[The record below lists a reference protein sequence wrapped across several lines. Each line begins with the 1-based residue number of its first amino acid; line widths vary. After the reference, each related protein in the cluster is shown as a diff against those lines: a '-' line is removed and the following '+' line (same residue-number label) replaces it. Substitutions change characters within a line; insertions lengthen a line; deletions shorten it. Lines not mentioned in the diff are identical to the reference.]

1 MIPFEINQTRKH
13 VCELLDALVAEG
25 RLPVKER
32 EIINDYKLWKFFDSS
47 LGKRMCKAEEKGLLR
62 REQPFVLGL
71 AAKELYPESDSEE
84 TVLVQG
90 IIDAFFEEK
99 DGLVLM
105 DYKTDYI
112 REDAKTELTKKYKGQ
127 LHYYCLALERLTGK
141 PVKEIWF
148 YAFAKD
154 EAVQIE

>member
-1 MIPFEINQTRKH
+1 M
-13 VCELLDALVAEG
+13 CE
-25 RLPVKER
+25 
-32 EIINDYKLWKFFDSS
+32 
-47 LGKRMCKAEEKGLLR
+47 AEENGLLR

-71 AAKELYPESDSEE
+71 TAKEIYPESDSDE

-90 IIDAFFEEK
+90 IIDAFFEEE

-105 DYKTDYI
+105 DYKTDHI
-112 REDAKTELTKKYKGQ
+112 HEDAKTELTKKYKGQ

-141 PVKEIWF
+141 TVKEIWF

-154 EAVQIE
+154 EEVQIKLTDSEIAEMEIRGYLTLQGEEITLKDGILTMPAKSICILK